1 MPPQTRTV
9 FSESSGTNW
18 TEQVTLTG
26 AAVDRSDD
34 AAQLLNDFAERAAT
48 VGAEL
53 GADEMTA
60 TIVRFLPD
68 QTRLYG
74 PGTFSGSVL
83 TAVEAEGFALREGQ
97 LYVLCDHGTIRWAGV
112 SEDLVIDHTS
122 RARFRTALAA
132 GASILTLPAPG
143 NDLARMTLVWDL
155 EGTHAAVGR
164 SAA

>member
-1 MPPQTRTV
+1 MTHEAAIAPEGGIEALRVLWTGR
-9 FSESSGTNW
+9 SG
-18 TEQVTLTG
+18 
-26 AAVDRSDD
+26 R
-34 AAQLLNDFAERAAT
+34 R
-48 VGAEL
+48 
-53 GADEMTA
+53 
-60 TIVRFLPD
+60 
-68 QTRLYG
+68 Y
-74 PGTFSGSVL
+74 VL

-155 EGTHAAVGR
+155 EGTHATVGR